1 MSRAIVRK
9 PLANDGNLQQVDTP
23 RVLFAKP
30 ANVFVAGFIGSP
42 QMNLHEARVGEG
54 GAFLAGYTVP
64 LPRSTA
70 DAAARDGS
78 TVTLGFRPEALE
90 AVADGERLL

>member
-1 MSRAIVRK
+1 V
-9 PLANDGNLQQVDTP
+9 
-23 RVLFAKP
+23 
-30 ANVFVAGFIGSP
+30 
-42 QMNLHEARVGEG
+42 NLHEARVGEG
-54 GAFLAGYTVP
+54 GAVLAGYTVP

-78 TVTLGFRPEALE
+78 TVALGFRPEALE